1 LLSVLEAVR
10 APRSWP
16 VVAATAAAAAG
27 IATKL
32 NVYFVVGT
40 LLAYALA
47 CSIVRPTWRA
57 SARLAVARVPFNPLA
72 RTGEDALW
80 AYRGNYVPDQGWE
93 TTGMGDAITPE
104 LQAQTKAAVRRFCT
118 AKIED
123 NRLTIRLSRVRSAIG
138 LALVTIISVAVIIA
152 ALILFNTI
160 FAAASDTVGVVVAA
174 SISVFVWV
182 ILWDPMEKLIFDW
195 VTPAMENRNLR
206 GIMDMD
212 LVIEPWR

>member
-1 LLSVLEAVR
+1 MPKQDVVLKLNTIGELFNAPDVNPFAENEIDVLGEAALMHAVR
-10 APRSWP
+10 QM
-16 VVAATAAAAAG
+16 
-27 IATKL
+27 
-32 NVYFVVGT
+32 
-40 LLAYALA
+40 
-47 CSIVRPTWRA
+47 
-57 SARLAVARVPFNPLA
+57 LA
-72 RTGEDALW
+72 RRIRHWHEAQL
-80 AYRGNYVPDQGWE
+80 VIQLPPDQ
-93 TTGMGDAITPE
+93 ITPD
-104 LQAQTKAAVRRFCT
+104 LQVQTQAAVRRYCA

-138 LALVTIISVAVIIA
+138 LAVVTIISAVVIAVAW
-152 ALILFNTI
+152 LLFNTI

-195 VTPAMENRNLR
+195 VTPALENRNLR